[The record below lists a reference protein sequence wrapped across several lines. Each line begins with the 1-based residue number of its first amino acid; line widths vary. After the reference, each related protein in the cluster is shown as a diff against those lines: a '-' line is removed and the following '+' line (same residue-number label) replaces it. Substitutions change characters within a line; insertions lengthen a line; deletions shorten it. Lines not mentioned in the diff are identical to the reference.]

1 LVGVSAS
8 ATLAIFGF
16 AALVE
21 RWDQGMQRTEDDDT
35 NTVHRIAVERHVST
49 TSILA
54 VNMQTQRKEYQ
65 NGKVISN
72 YTNIRV
78 DTLRLF
84 TEENN
89 PEPSGRP
96 QTNKRSSP

>member
-21 RWDQGMQRTEDDDT
+21 RWDQGMQWTEDDDT
-35 NTVHRIAVERHVST
+35 NTVQRIAVERHVST